1 MKSNDDIFSKN
12 TGKKPEEYSESF
24 EGKDEMKNKINDFY
38 DESISIDHQDT
49 NIQLK
54 SKKKKNIKKNNV
66 YMNNEDLE
74 KNKMKILK
82 SNKDKDFIH
91 NLYISNENQRIKNYI
106 FMKVSAFNF
115 FITNFLNRNIF
126 INTWNSNDLQNEIHD
141 SVEVGGVI
149 GSTLSDTGKL
159 AAAGS
164 MFGPVGTIVGGAAGL
179 LSGLGRGLISAFQH
193 NNAEEELNNA
203 IKRANIEQTDNFYTT
218 AQNNQ
223 QRQQRQAM
231 MNYFDNGGSLDELNG
246 VTEFNVGD
254 THENNPYGGIQ
265 QGIAS
270 DNLPN
275 MVEEGEVKWN
285 DYIFSA
291 RNIPSESLL
300 KKYKLI

>member
-1 MKSNDDIFSKN
+1 MQKILENMPRNILDQNWSDFFNKNGLQWQEGSLFGKNFTADQVGNLYGIAGNIIGTAGDVVNNISNQYYAQNAGRADLANTVSGNSWGDVFSHSDKLSQGLQ
-12 TGKKPEEYSESF
+12 TISALQKDYS
-24 EGKDEMKNKINDFY
+24 GV
-38 DESISIDHQDT
+38 
-49 NIQLK
+49 
-54 SKKKKNIKKNNV
+54 KNNA
-66 YMNNEDLE
+66 
-74 KNKMKILK
+74 
-82 SNKDKDFIH
+82 
-91 NLYISNENQRIKNYI
+91 NL
-106 FMKVSAFNF
+106 
-115 FITNFLNRNIF
+115 L
-126 INTWNSNDLQNEIHD
+126 NTWNSNDLQDEVHD

-164 MFGPVGTIVGGAAGL
+164 IFGPVGTLVGGATGL

-193 NNAEEELNNA
+193 NDAEEELNDA
-203 IKRANIEQTDNFYTT
+203 IKLANRAQVNNFYTT
-218 AQNNQ
+218 AKNNQ
-223 QRQQRQAM
+223 QYQQRQAM

-246 VTEFNVGD
+246 VTKFNVGD

-291 RNIPSESLL
+291 RSIPSESLL